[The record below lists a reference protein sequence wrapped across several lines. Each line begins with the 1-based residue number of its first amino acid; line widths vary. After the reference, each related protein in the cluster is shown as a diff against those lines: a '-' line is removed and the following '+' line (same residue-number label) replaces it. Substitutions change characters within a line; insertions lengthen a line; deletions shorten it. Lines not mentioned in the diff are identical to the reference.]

1 MRLAGAGHRD
11 VFEYGWSA
19 FVEALEA
26 EVQRRDERMKDAAL
40 ALRVA
45 LQKSQEAIQRA
56 EPDPQELRQCLAM
69 LDSAARGA

>member
-19 FVEALEA
+19 FLGALEA
-26 EVQRRDERMKDAAL
+26 EAARRDERLKDAAL

-45 LQKSQEAIQRA
+45 LHA
-56 EPDPQELRQCLAM
+56 DGRQ
-69 LDSAARGA
+69 

>member
-26 EVQRRDERMKDAAL
+26 EAQRRDERMKDAAL
-40 ALRVA
+40 ALR
-45 LQKSQEAIQRA
+45 
-56 EPDPQELRQCLAM
+56 AM
-69 LDSAARGA
+69 N

>member
-19 FVEALEA
+19 FLAA
-26 EVQRRDERMKDAAL
+26 RRDERLKDAAL

-45 LQKSQEAIQRA
+45 LHADGRQFRDFLEAQA
-56 EPDPQELRQCLAM
+56 
-69 LDSAARGA
+69 